1 MPNLFKQFVAEQM
14 VRPKQWPIYPKTQGP
29 MLDPYTGDLIGEH
42 MKEYNNPI
50 CLRPNDEDRRLLDK
64 LKAYLARLTKQEV
77 FDTAAIR
84 FALRYWDEREK

>member
-1 MPNLFKQFVAEQM
+1 
-14 VRPKQWPIYPKTQGP
+14 
-29 MLDPYTGDLIGEH
+29 

-50 CLRPNDEDRRLLDK
+50 TFRPNDEDRRLLDK
-64 LKAYLARLTKQEV
+64 LKAYLAKLTKQEV